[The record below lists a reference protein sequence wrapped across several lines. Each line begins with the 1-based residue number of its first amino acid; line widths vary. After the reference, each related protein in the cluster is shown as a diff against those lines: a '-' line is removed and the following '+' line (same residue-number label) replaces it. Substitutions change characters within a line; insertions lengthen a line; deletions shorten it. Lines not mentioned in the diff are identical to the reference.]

1 MSPLTPGEQAVW
13 AARFNQAQT
22 DWMTDR
28 YTRLRSDAP
37 SPNHEQA
44 IEMLGEATRFAVEQ
58 AHGAVVTLRRIRAP
72 EGSEAA
78 AMLAD
83 ILGPPPPAIPADLDG
98 LVAPFD
104 RAAPP
109 PGWMFPGERRDEV
122 CMVPESR
129 DETGLL
135 AAPAVPLADAWE
147 QHVRAVDPPGYKTA
161 RIDLTEYDN
170 GFVHEVR
177 LLGYGGGV
185 GVIMYQVDEEEETD
199 EQRQARRQFAR
210 RLGAQVDELT
220 GPKPGLPRA
229 EAAAKARKLAWHLH
243 DKPRQ
248 VSFWVRMGE
257 RMDLPLAHVLCW
269 TAAQVD
275 EAWGYLHARALWM
288 SREPAA
294 PEFWPTKSE

>member
-1 MSPLTPGEQAVW
+1 MSALTPGEQAVW

-22 DWMTDR
+22 DWMTEQ

-37 SPNHEQA
+37 PPNPEQA

-83 ILGPPPPAIPADLDG
+83 ILGPPPPVIPANLEG
-98 LVAPFD
+98 LAGPWD
-104 RAAPP
+104 RAMPP
-109 PGWMFPGERRDEV
+109 PGWMFPDGRTDVVERVGGEAWEPRFR
-122 CMVPESR
+122 
-129 DETGLL
+129 
-135 AAPAVPLADAWE
+135 LADAWE
-147 QHVRAVDPPGYKTA
+147 QHVRDHDPPGYKTA

-185 GVIMYQVDEEEETD
+185 GLIMYQVDEEEADSD
-199 EQRQARRQFAR
+199 EGFP
-210 RLGAQVDELT
+210 
-220 GPKPGLPRA
+220 GPKPGLPRE
-229 EAAAKARKLAWHLH
+229 EAAAKARKLAWILH

-257 RMDLPLAHVLCW
+257 RMDLLLAHVLTW
-269 TAAQVD
+269 TEEQVD

-288 SREPAA
+288 SKEPAA
-294 PEFWPTKSE
+294 PEFWPSE

>member
-13 AARFNQAQT
+13 AARFNQVQVDMMDEWYRNVAKG
-22 DWMTDR
+22 
-28 YTRLRSDAP
+28 
-37 SPNHEQA
+37 HETPEQVMEALGKATGLA
-44 IEMLGEATRFAVEQ
+44 IGQ

-72 EGSEAA
+72 EGSEVA

-83 ILGPPPPAIPADLDG
+83 ILGPPPPAIPADLEG

-161 RIDLTEYDN
+161 RIDLTEYGN

-177 LLGYGGGV
+177 LLSADQ
-185 GVIMYQVDEEEETD
+185 IMYQVDEEEDDSD
-199 EQRQARRQFAR
+199 EEFP
-210 RLGAQVDELT
+210 

-229 EAAAKARKLAWHLH
+229 EAAAKARKLAWYLH
-243 DKPRQ
+243 DRPHQ